1 MKRFAAPNVAH
12 VAVAFAIGLT
22 ATLASA
28 PLRAE
33 VMQSDAQGFTSE
45 YTAVVDARPDAVWK
59 ALLALPAWWSDAHTY
74 SGKAAHLTLDARAG
88 GCWCEAWDGG
98 SIEHARVVLVL
109 PGRLLR
115 LHGSLGPLQDLPVQG
130 VLNLAVGVR
139 DGQTRLRMH
148 YRVGGPPGV
157 GLEKLAGPVDG
168 VMGAQFKRLKA
179 LAETGRPE

>member
-1 MKRFAAPNVAH
+1 MTRFLPLRLAR
-12 VAVAFAIGLT
+12 VAVACAIGL
-22 ATLASA
+22 AVV
-28 PLRAE
+28 PLHAE
-33 VMQSDAQGFTSE
+33 ITQSDAQGFTSE
-45 YTAVVDARPDAVWK
+45 YAAVVDARPAAVWK

-74 SGKAAHLTLDARAG
+74 SGKAANLTLDARAG
-88 GCWCEAWDGG
+88 GCWCEAWDNG
-98 SIEHARVVLVL
+98 SVEHARVVLVL

-130 VLNLAVGVR
+130 VLNLTVGVR

-148 YRVGGPPGV
+148 YRVGGSPGV
-157 GLEKLAGPVDG
+157 GLDKLAAPVDG